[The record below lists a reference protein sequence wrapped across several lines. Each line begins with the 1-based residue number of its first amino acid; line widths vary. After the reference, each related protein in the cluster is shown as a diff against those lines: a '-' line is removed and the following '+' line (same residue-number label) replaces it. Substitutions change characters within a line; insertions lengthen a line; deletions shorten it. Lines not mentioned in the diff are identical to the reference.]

1 MKHVVLVLFSV
12 FFGLNL
18 YYANAKDNFSEIVP
32 VDGKVQPRVELDQG
46 WSQEIRQL
54 FWFTSQG
61 SRIIPYNW
69 FTWLEQADNN
79 SLFRNVEHME
89 MLRYLPMSSSKLN
102 PAGLPIGFALDTD
115 QSTRKAWV
123 GLTCAACH
131 TNQIDYQGARILVEG
146 APTLA
151 NFVKFFDEL
160 VNALS
165 KTNDNPQKFTRF
177 AKNVLGNQY
186 SEATANKLHQELDQI
201 AAKLAQ
207 RRMVN
212 QLPSDC
218 PEDFTSYARLDAFGN
233 IQNAASAFALH
244 DLTNRNAPTA
254 PVSYPFL
261 WGTHQSDVV
270 QWNGSAPNTPIIGP
284 LIRNMGEVVGV
295 FGDLDID
302 NAPIWKKLLGIK
314 VEYNAHVDIHNLGKL
329 ELWVKHLRAPRWSD
343 DNIKLPAIDQAKA
356 SVGER
361 IYKEQCLDC
370 HKIIASDKQADSYK
384 AKMIPLSE
392 VGTDST
398 MAINADYHMAKS
410 LLLEGVKSNILIGDK
425 FTTIEP
431 SIELAVNGVTGLVL
445 KDLTKAIKAGIV
457 TDGDLLAETDDGLLE
472 PRLKKIL
479 TDVKSKNDIL
489 EKYLEARKDLR
500 KKLHAKLSE
509 LTKRSGSS
517 ISPEPNLDELKYK
530 ARPLNG
536 IWATAPYLHNGSVPN
551 LWELLKK
558 PEERITQFWVGSRE
572 FDPIYVGF
580 DINHGLSQ
588 FNVYKLG
595 TKIIMSGNSN
605 LGHDYGTQ
613 LSDDDKWSLV
623 EYLKTL

>member
-1 MKHVVLVLFSV
+1 MKRHVKYIALVLFSV
-12 FFGLNL
+12 FFGFNL
-18 YYANAKDNFSEIVP
+18 LHAHARNNSFEIVP
-32 VDGKVQPRVELDQG
+32 VDGEVPPRIEIDQG
-46 WSQEIRQL
+46 WNQEIRQL

-69 FTWLEQADNN
+69 FAWLEQADND

-89 MLRYLPMSSSKLN
+89 MLRYLPMNSSKLN
-102 PAGLPIGFALDTD
+102 PAGLPIGFALDIN
-115 QSTRKAWV
+115 QSTGRTWV

-131 TNQIDYQGARILVEG
+131 TNQIDYQGTRILVEG

-160 VNALS
+160 VNVLN
-165 KTNDNPQKFTRF
+165 KTNDSPQKFMRF

-186 SEATANKLHQELDQI
+186 SEAAANKLHKELDQI
-201 AAKLAQ
+201 AARLTQ

-212 QLPSDC
+212 ALPQDY

-233 IQNAASAFALH
+233 IQNAATAFALH

-295 FGDLDID
+295 FGDLDISE
-302 NAPIWKKLLGIK
+302 APIWKKLLGIK
-314 VEYNAHVDIHNLGKL
+314 IEYNAHVDIHNLGKL
-329 ELWVKHLRAPRWSD
+329 ELWVKHLRAPSWSD
-343 DNIKLPAIDQAKA
+343 SNIKLPAIDQAKA
-356 SVGER
+356 NMGER
-361 IYKEQCLDC
+361 LYKEQCLDC
-370 HKIIASDKQADSYK
+370 HKIIPSHKQDDSYK

-392 VGTDST
+392 VGTDVT
-398 MAINADYHMAKS
+398 MAVNADYHMAKS

-425 FTTIEP
+425 FTAIEP
-431 SIELAVNGVTGLVL
+431 AIELAVNGVTGLVL
-445 KDLTKAIKAGIV
+445 KDLTKAIKAGAI
-457 TDGDLLAETDDGLLE
+457 TDDGQY
-472 PRLKKIL
+472 LKKSL
-479 TDVKSKNDIL
+479 VDKNDIL
-489 EKYLEARKDLR
+489 GKYLEVRSGLR
-500 KKLHAKLSE
+500 KKLHDRLSK
-509 LTKRSGSS
+509 LTKGSSSS
-517 ISPEPNLDELKYK
+517 ISPEPNLDELNYK

-558 PEERITQFWVGSRE
+558 PEERIAQFWVGSRE
-572 FDPIYVGF
+572 LDPIHVGF
-580 DINHGLSQ
+580 EINQGLSQ
-588 FNVYKLG
+588 FNVYKVG
-595 TKIIMSGNSN
+595 TKTIMPGNSN
-605 LGHDYGTQ
+605 LGHDYGTG
-613 LSDDDKWSLV
+613 LSDNEKWSLI